1 MSRCEEPERQ
11 RRRLEPRSPA
21 GTRGQA
27 RPGRAPG
34 ASKLQLSRGRLS
46 QYRSEYSDPE
56 ATRAVTTKNSTVTDI
71 SPPRSIAAVPVL
83 KQVLP
88 LPEGFAS
95 GAGTELPRWVI
106 EREIPIGRDA
116 DPDQGI
122 CLAEDSKVSKRHA
135 LLRRRGDVVE
145 ITDVG
150 SKNHT
155 FVDGHQIT
163 TVPLQDGA
171 VVRIGNTLFV
181 MRMERQGVS
190 DAPRSERALLNR
202 LLGQSQ
208 EVREL
213 RHNLSL
219 AARSADTVLL
229 SGPSGTG
236 KELGATALHALS
248 PRSGRTL
255 VTVNC
260 AAIPQ
265 GGAESA
271 LFGHKRGAFTSAE
284 RDHDGYFK
292 QADSGTLFLD
302 EVGELPLDIQAKLL
316 RALQPA
322 PAGPS
327 APAGQNILRIQ
338 PYGGHSEVKVD
349 VRVIAATNVDLER
362 AVSAGRFRR
371 DLFQRLCV
379 LPVSF
384 PPLSKRRDDIAAILY
399 HYLNQER
406 AGGGGPLRCVSARMG
421 ELLLLYRWPGNVR
434 ELENLSKRLR
444 TLASTTDV
452 IDLDMLPDDLFAQ
465 LVSSEEPS
473 ESMPDEPA
481 DDSPKKE
488 PITRELLTRLLAEN
502 EGLISRVARILGR
515 SPKQIR
521 RRMDQFKIPRP
532 SAQAGAASAKD
543 GTVSP
548 DEDGEDDDEG
558 GESG

>member
-1 MSRCEEPERQ
+1 M
-11 RRRLEPRSPA
+11 
-21 GTRGQA
+21 
-27 RPGRAPG
+27 
-34 ASKLQLSRGRLS
+34 
-46 QYRSEYSDPE
+46 
-56 ATRAVTTKNSTVTDI
+56 TTKNATVTDVN
-71 SPPRSIAAVPVL
+71 PPRSTAAVPVL

-88 LPEGFAS
+88 LTERAAS
-95 GAGTELPRWVI
+95 GAGSELPSWVV
-106 EREIPIGRDA
+106 EREVSIGRDV
-116 DPDQGI
+116 DPDLGV

-135 LLRRRGDVVE
+135 LLRRRGDGVE
-145 ITDVG
+145 ITDAG

-155 FVDGHQIT
+155 YVNGHQIT
-163 TVPLQDGA
+163 TARLQDGA
-171 VVRIGNTLFV
+171 VVRIGDTLFV

-190 DAPRSERALLNR
+190 DAPRAERALLDR

-213 RHNLSL
+213 RSSLSR
-219 AARSADTVLL
+219 AARSADSVLL
-229 SGPSGTG
+229 IGPSGAG

-322 PAGPS
+322 PVGS
-327 APAGQNILRIQ
+327 STPAGQNILRIQ
-338 PYGGHSEVKVD
+338 PYGGNSEVKVD
-349 VRVIAATNVDLER
+349 VRIIAATNVDLDR
-362 AVSAGRFRR
+362 AVAAGRFRR

-379 LPVSF
+379 LPVHF
-384 PPLSKRRDDIAAILY
+384 APLSKRRDDILAILH

-406 AGGGGPLRCVSARMG
+406 AGGKETLRRVSARLG

-444 TLASTTDV
+444 TLAFTRDV
-452 IDLDMLPDDLFAQ
+452 IDLDNLPDDLFTELANPPD
-465 LVSSEEPS
+465 PS
-473 ESMPDEPA
+473 EDPSEDRSEEPA
-481 DDSPKKE
+481 DDSTKKE

-532 SAQAGAASAKD
+532 SAQG
-543 GTVSP
+543 GTAHTKGGSVSRD
-548 DEDGEDDDEG
+548 DELEDDDEG
-558 GESG
+558 SES